1 MRKPREGGPL
11 MRLIDVVLGDIAVRS
26 AMYVARRHEDGD
38 AETFVIQT
46 GEDGRF
52 RLSLPDPVS
61 GTSIEALVA
70 EVQAHVGDVL
80 GAPVPCCPRHEHA
93 LLGIASKGQLKWVC
107 PDGEWECALG
117 DYAELT
123 WPKFDVD
130 GLAPIL
136 AGRLERRGITGWI
149 TLGVKVTERGPVAEF
164 GVPEMSDELCRALR
178 DAAAPLQVTIHRTS
192 RRPRRAGGLPQ

>member
-1 MRKPREGGPL
+1 MKNPREGAPL
-11 MRLIDVVLGDIAVRS
+11 MRLIDAVLGDVAVRS
-26 AMYVARRHEDGD
+26 AMYVARRREDGD

-52 RLSLPDPVS
+52 RLSLPDRVS
-61 GTSIEALVA
+61 DASIEALVA

-80 GAPVPCCPRHEHA
+80 RAPVPRCLRHEHA

-107 PDGEWECALG
+107 PDGQWECALG

-123 WPKFDVD
+123 WPQFDVER
-130 GLAPIL
+130 LAPIL
-136 AGRLERRGITGWI
+136 AGRLERRGIIGWL
-149 TLGVKVTERGPVAEF
+149 TLGVKVNERGPVAEF
-164 GVPEMSDELCRALR
+164 GVPEMSDELSRVLR
-178 DAAAPLQVTIHRTS
+178 DAATPLPVTIHRTS